1 MIRLFTVA
9 ELIFVD
15 TSAWYAL
22 AVADDINHA
31 PAIDFFRVLSS
42 GEFGKMIT
50 TDYILAETYTLLRI
64 KKGIEPVRRFAES
77 VAKSPNVKTLW
88 ISEND
93 FSFSLE
99 KLLRFNDKM
108 LSFVDCSSAVVMD
121 SLGMT
126 DVFAFDSD
134 FHSLG
139 YKLHP
144 DLHE

>member
-1 MIRLFTVA
+1 MRMSIG
-9 ELIFVD
+9 
-15 TSAWYAL
+15 
-22 AVADDINHA
+22 
-31 PAIDFFRVLSS
+31 FRQKV
-42 GEFGKMIT
+42 
-50 TDYILAETYTLLRI
+50 LLR
-64 KKGIEPVRRFAES
+64 S
-77 VAKSPNVKTLW
+77 DVKTLW